1 VAFRATEF
9 ADLCH
14 VCRDP
19 TDDKCL
25 RCGMPLCERHAPA
38 PGYRCSSCELEF
50 EAARRPM
57 VDPGPLIA
65 APEPPASAA
74 PRTWLLLALTASV
87 VFGLTLTVSTD
98 VFFALLLGVPM
109 ACLGGVEVA
118 RSFSELVFRHRIL
131 EERMLRRQFLAERK
145 AHLSLRHPRSMAL
158 RAKSA
163 S

>member
-1 VAFRATEF
+1 MLLKGGSAIEKLVA
-9 ADLCH
+9 ADTCVFDKTGTLTH
-14 VCRDP
+14 GDMAV
-19 TDDKCL
+19 TDVV
-25 RCGMPLCERHAPA
+25 P
-38 PGYRCSSCELEF
+38 F
-50 EAARRPM
+50 T
-57 VDPGPLIA
+57 
-65 APEPPASAA
+65 PASSADH
-74 PRTWLLLALTASV
+74 LLALTASV